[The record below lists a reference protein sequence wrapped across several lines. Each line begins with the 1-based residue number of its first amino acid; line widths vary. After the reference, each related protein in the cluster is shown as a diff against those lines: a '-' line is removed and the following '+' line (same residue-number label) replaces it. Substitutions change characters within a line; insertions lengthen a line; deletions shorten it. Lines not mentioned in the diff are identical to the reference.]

1 MSEMHGLSTKLR
13 TRGRRIALR
22 RILPA
27 VLCLLT
33 VGFGLTAPA
42 RAEPDVS
49 AQWTVKLERD
59 GHGSDAS
66 GARLFALLA
75 ALGGTQGIATAEDK
89 LVLPAH
95 GDGRYAITSTLTPR
109 GGLATLLRRLH
120 WVRSASGTMHHGAPR
135 LAAASDKRGDDA
147 AETARITDDRLE
159 LRTGD
164 APPTDKTAPPGLLDP
179 LSWAWGFLWRAPP
192 SAPFDQALLIRGKV
206 FHARVTPTPTTFD
219 WHGTPVPVVLL
230 DAETDDSEAGLRVW
244 LRRSDGMPLQIALG
258 LGSRYGLDVI
268 QTLVKAPA
276 GIAAR

>member
-1 MSEMHGLSTKLR
+1 MSETHSLSTMLR
-13 TRGRRIALR
+13 TRGRSAVRR

-27 VLCLLT
+27 ALCLLM
-33 VGFGLTAPA
+33 VAFGSVAPV
-42 RAEPDVS
+42 RAEPKAT

-66 GARLFALLA
+66 GAQLFALLA

-89 LVLPAH
+89 LTLPAH
-95 GDGRYAITSTLTPR
+95 GDGHYTITSTLTPR

-135 LAAASDKRGDDA
+135 LAAASDKRGDDP
-147 AETARITDDRLE
+147 AETARIANGRLE
-159 LRTGD
+159 LRAGD
-164 APPTDKTAPPGLLDP
+164 APPTDKVAPPGLLDP

-206 FHARVTPTPTTFD
+206 FHARVTPTFTMLD
-219 WHGTPVPVVLL
+219 WHGTQTPVVLL

-244 LRRSDGMPLQIALG
+244 LRRGDGMPLQIALG

-268 QTLVKAPA
+268 QTLVAAPA